1 MVAIAVAIV
10 TWLWSNTVHT
20 LSVRRIATGFAFL
33 GRKAG
38 MPIADNRTSRR
49 LETQAAPGE

>member
-1 MVAIAVAIV
+1 VVAIAIAIV
-10 TWLWSNTVHT
+10 TWLWSNTVHN

-38 MPIADNRTSRR
+38 MPIADNRALVGGWRR
-49 LETQAAPGE
+49 RPRRE